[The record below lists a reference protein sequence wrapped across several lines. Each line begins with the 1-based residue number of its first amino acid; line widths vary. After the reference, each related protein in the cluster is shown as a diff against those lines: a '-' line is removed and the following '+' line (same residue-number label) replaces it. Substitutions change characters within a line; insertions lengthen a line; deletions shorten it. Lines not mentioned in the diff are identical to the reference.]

1 MTIDKRILQVI
12 DLNKNI
18 TMIETNPISYR
29 KIELE
34 TLDYLKEKG
43 ITVEVRNGANELT
56 FYTYKSD
63 CFAFNNKQ
71 CMALIEIDCTNCK
84 FYKNKEDYNYLK
96 TEFDIKKYAKYHK

>member
-1 MTIDKRILQVI
+1 MTIDKRIRQVI

-29 KIELE
+29 KIKLE
-34 TLDYLKEKG
+34 TLDYLKERG

-84 FYKNKEDYNYLK
+84 FYINKEDYNYLK

>member
-18 TMIETNPISYR
+18 TMIETNPTSYR
-29 KIELE
+29 KIKIE
-34 TLDYLKEKG
+34 TLDYLREKG
-43 ITVEVRNGANELT
+43 ITVEVKNGAKELE

-63 CFAFNNKQ
+63 CFAYNNKQ
-71 CMALIEIDCTNCK
+71 CMALIEIDCANCR
-84 FYKNKEDYNYLK
+84 FYKDKNDFNYLK

>member
-1 MTIDKRILQVI
+1 MTIDKRIRQVI

-29 KIELE
+29 KIKLE
-34 TLDYLKEKG
+34 TLDYLKERG

-71 CMALIEIDCTNCK
+71 CMAL
-84 FYKNKEDYNYLK
+84 
-96 TEFDIKKYAKYHK
+96 